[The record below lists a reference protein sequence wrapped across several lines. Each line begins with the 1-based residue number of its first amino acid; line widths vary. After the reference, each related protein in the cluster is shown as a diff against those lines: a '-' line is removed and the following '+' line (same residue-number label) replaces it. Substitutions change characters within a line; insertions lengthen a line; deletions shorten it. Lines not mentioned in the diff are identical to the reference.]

1 VNDGTR
7 KLCRRSSRL
16 PTSSE
21 GWTDYRWLNPETKRV
36 GPKVTYLKRAPD
48 TDMIVSVG
56 IDRSDWPAGWDIA
69 AA

>member
-1 VNDGTR
+1 
-7 KLCRRSSRL
+7 
-16 PTSSE
+16 
-21 GWTDYRWLNPETKRV
+21 
-36 GPKVTYLKRAPD
+36 VTYLKRAPD

>member
-1 VNDGTR
+1 MTVPANCAGG
-7 KLCRRSSRL
+7 SSRL